1 MSELHPEMRKLI
13 DQLEQM
19 LREAG
24 LTDLHSGG
32 VEKARA
38 FLAGLAPPAEALPPI
53 HRVENRA
60 IPGPGGEIPVR
71 IYRPSDQDRL
81 PALMWFHGGGW
92 VLGTLDFAEATCRTL
107 ANRVGCVVVSVD
119 YRLAPETPFPGA
131 VDDCLAATRWVAAS
145 AAALKI
151 DTVRIAVGG
160 DSAGGNLA
168 AGVAYCAR
176 EVGQA
181 LALQLLV
188 YPVIDADFE
197 RPSYIDNAEGYLL
210 TRNAMQWYWDRYV
223 KDYDQRQD
231 PRVSPI
237 HAADLAGLAPAFILT
252 AEFDPLR
259 DEAEAYGKALAA
271 AGVAA
276 RAKRYEGVIHGFFGI
291 PTEGP
296 VEEVAVA
303 ANDAVEALQR
313 AFWGRS

>member
-1 MSELHPEMRKLI
+1 VG
-13 DQLEQM
+13 QLEQA
-19 LREAG
+19 LRDFG
-24 LTDLHSGG
+24 LSDLHSGG

-38 FLAGLAPPAEALPPI
+38 FLAALAPPAETLPPI
-53 HRVENRA
+53 HRVESRA

-71 IYRPSDQDRL
+71 IYHPSDQDHL
-81 PALMWFHGGGW
+81 PVLMWFHGGGW
-92 VLGTLDFAEATCRTL
+92 VLGTLDFAEATCRML
-107 ANRVGCVVVSVD
+107 ANRVGCAVVSVD

-131 VDDCLAATRWVAAS
+131 VEDCLAATRWVASS
-145 AAALKI
+145 AAELGI
-151 DTVRIAVGG
+151 DAGRIAVGG

-168 AGVAYCAR
+168 ACVAYCAR
-176 EVGQA
+176 EIGQE

-188 YPVIDADFE
+188 YPVIDADFD

-223 KDYDQRQD
+223 PDHAQRRD

-237 HAADLAGLAPAFILT
+237 HASKLSGLAPAFILT

-259 DEAEAYGKALAA
+259 DEAEAYGEALAA

-276 RAKRYEGVIHGFFGI
+276 TTKRYEGVIHGFFGI

-296 VEEVAVA
+296 VEEVALA
-303 ANDAVEALQR
+303 ANDAVEVLQR
-313 AFWGRS
+313 VFGGR